1 MKTKKLVEDEK
12 AFLRQFIESL
22 TKEPTPQEKLD
33 RVNHLASEEIAE
45 MKKLIN
51 ELFIASS
58 GLSIAQQPIVK
69 EMQEVCRTSIQRFE
83 HLVHRRY
90 TKEEFDNLPETA
102 RADLRRLLEDRRN
115 YFQSLIEKYGNR

>member
-1 MKTKKLVEDEK
+1 MG
-12 AFLRQFIESL
+12 FIEELRKEL
-22 TKEPTPQEKLD
+22 TPEQKLQ
-33 RVNHLASEEIAE
+33 RANHLASEEISE
-45 MKKLIN
+45 MKRLIN

-58 GLSIAQQPIVK
+58 HLSIAQQPIVK

-90 TKEEFDNLPETA
+90 TKEEFDNLPEAA

-115 YFQSLIEKYGNR
+115 YFQSLIERYGDR